1 MTGGNGRAIAI
12 AAGLVLSTLL
22 CPMTNVRAEELHPL
36 TPVAIGGDSL
46 TFESSLRTKFGWT
59 EIALRSNKP
68 KAWDETVSPEAR
80 VSAKLLS
87 GLFEGKLE
95 FGILTDQFA
104 HFDAA
109 TSYSLKSELQ
119 LGLRLGSW
127 SVLGE
132 WKGRDVFAYDDDRFL
147 VGLNTYDLRARH
159 RFAAALFDGLPSAQ
173 MQLSIA
179 GGYNAS
185 VPSLFRRNFAEAE
198 LETMQLLGNGF
209 ALLIAPK
216 LELSEYPVFDG
227 TDRKDAVVSLR
238 LVPSYTF
245 DGGVTLSVEGQATV
259 AFSTLETKTGESW
272 GMTPIIRVQQT
283 F

>member
-1 MTGGNGRAIAI
+1 MRGGVGRAIAI
-12 AAGLVLSTLL
+12 AAGLMLSTVLMPL
-22 CPMTNVRAEELHPL
+22 VCAHAEDLHPL
-36 TPVAIGGDSL
+36 TPATASGDSL
-46 TFESSLRTKFGWT
+46 TIESSLRSKFAWT
-59 EIALRSNKP
+59 EIAQRSNKP
-68 KAWDETVSPEAR
+68 KAWDEIISPESR
-80 VSAKLLS
+80 ISAKLLS

-95 FGILTDQFA
+95 LGLLTDQFA
-104 HFDAA
+104 HFDSS

-119 LGLRLGSW
+119 LGIRLGNW
-127 SVLGE
+127 SLLGE

-159 RFAAALFDGLPSAQ
+159 RFTAPLFDGLPPAQ

-185 VPSLFRRNFAEAE
+185 MPSLFRRNFAEAE
-198 LETMQLLGNGF
+198 LEAMQLLGNRF
-209 ALLIAPK
+209 ALLVAPK
-216 LELSEYPVFDG
+216 IELSDYPAFDG

-245 DGGVTLSVEGQATV
+245 DSGVTVSVEGQATV
-259 AFSTLETKTGESW
+259 AFSTLETKAGESW
-272 GMTPIIRVQQT
+272 GMTPIIRLQQT

>member
-1 MTGGNGRAIAI
+1 MTGGYGRAIAI
-12 AAGLVLSTLL
+12 AAGLVLSSFLR
-22 CPMTNVRAEELHPL
+22 PVMSVHAEDLHPL

-46 TFESSLRTKFGWT
+46 TLESSLRTKFGWT
-59 EIALRSNKP
+59 EIALRSDKP

-80 VSAKLLS
+80 ISAKLLD

-95 FGILTDQFA
+95 LGILTDQFA

-109 TSYSLKSELQ
+109 TSYSLKAELQ

-127 SVLGE
+127 SLLGE

-159 RFAAALFDGLPSAQ
+159 RFAASLFDGLPSAQ

-185 VPSLFRRNFAEAE
+185 IPSLFRRNFAEAE
-198 LETMQLLGNGF
+198 LEAMQLLGNGF
-209 ALLIAPK
+209 AILVAPK
-216 LELSEYPVFDG
+216 IELSDYPAFDG
-227 TDRKDAVVSLR
+227 KDRSDAVVSLR

-245 DGGVTLSVEGQATV
+245 DGGVTVSVEGQATV
-259 AFSTLETKTGESW
+259 AFSTLETKAGESW
-272 GMTPIIRVQQT
+272 GMTPIIRLQQT